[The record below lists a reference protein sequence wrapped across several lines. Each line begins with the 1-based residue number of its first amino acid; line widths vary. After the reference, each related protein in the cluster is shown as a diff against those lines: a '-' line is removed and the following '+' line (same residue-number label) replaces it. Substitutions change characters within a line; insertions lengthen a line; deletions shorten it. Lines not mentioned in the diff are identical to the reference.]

1 MSIQEKVC
9 IRVLGSMIG
18 YAAAEIT
25 KFDEDFKNKLEGYE
39 EVIQWKIGDDI
50 AYYTTIKDK
59 TITSGDGIAAN
70 PTITLE
76 IDDVS
81 EALNV
86 LIGKSDMSAL
96 IGKINI
102 IGGDPQKL
110 LTFSLI
116 MQTVREYLEDLM
128 NQEV

>member
-1 MSIQEKVC
+1 MSIKEKVC

-18 YAAAEIT
+18 YAAGEIT
-25 KFDEDFKNKLEGYE
+25 KFDEDFKNKLEGFE
-39 EVIQWKIGDDI
+39 DVIQWKVGDDI
-50 AYYTTIKDK
+50 TYYTIIKNK

-76 IDDVS
+76 IEDVS

-110 LTFSLI
+110 LTFSFI
-116 MQTVREYLEDLM
+116 MNTVREYLEDIM
-128 NQEV
+128 E